1 MFLPSHFY
9 AIKNIHADLDSL
21 LLSQPFP
28 SALCVLWQ
36 GKGENIFNLCFFKES
51 SSCAHAAIFFLCLI
65 PSPVT
70 FQCDC
75 QCGKGLELSK
85 IYKIHVHLCP
95 LSAWMKGRA
104 ETRISHLRKPQE
116 DAQRGESYQIPP
128 DMGCF
133 RQNSQLPNSRKIKPH

>member
-1 MFLPSHFY
+1 MFLPSHIY

-36 GKGENIFNLCFFKES
+36 GKGKNIFNLCFFKES
-51 SSCAHAAIFFLCLI
+51 SSCAHTVIFFLCLI

-70 FQCDC
+70 FWCDG

-85 IYKIHVHLCP
+85 IYKIHVRICP

-104 ETRISHLRKPQE
+104 ETRMSYLRKSK
-116 DAQRGESYQIPP
+116 DAQKGESYQIPP
-128 DMGCF
+128 DMRYF
-133 RQNSQLPNSRKIKPH
+133 RQNSQSPNSRKIKPH